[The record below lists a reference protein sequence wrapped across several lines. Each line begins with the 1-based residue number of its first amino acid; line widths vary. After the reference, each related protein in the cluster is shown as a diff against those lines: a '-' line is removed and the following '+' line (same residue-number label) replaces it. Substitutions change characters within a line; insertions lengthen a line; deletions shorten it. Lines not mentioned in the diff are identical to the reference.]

1 MILVFSLCYVVMPEC
16 ESDYIMLCSY
26 QKVLKQKP
34 TRPNM
39 NDIEI
44 LEAWVKDLWR
54 LLNEA
59 DENAAYEWA
68 VNNIGEEDM
77 HLVR

>member
-1 MILVFSLCYVVMPEC
+1 
-16 ESDYIMLCSY
+16 
-26 QKVLKQKP
+26 
-34 TRPNM
+34 M